1 MTRRGALL
9 FAGLSVAWGI
19 PYLLIKVAVDEL
31 HPVVLVAARTVI
43 AAALLLP
50 LAAARGVIRP
60 VLRRW
65 KPLVLFCLVET
76 LVPWVLLS
84 DAERHLSSSTTGL
97 LVAGVPLVGTVLA
110 LLQRDGERVAPLGLL
125 GLLVGFAG
133 VAALVGL
140 DTGGT
145 SWTAVLEMAVVVVGY
160 ACGPAVLTR
169 WLGAESGLGV
179 IALTVTLAALVY
191 VPWSLFLLPDR
202 MPTGKVVLS
211 VLVLGSVCTA
221 VAFLMLFGLV
231 AELGPVRATVF
242 TYVNPAVAVLAG
254 VLVLDEP
261 FTASTAA
268 GFALILAGSVLATR
282 GRRSTADRGNAPEPA
297 PAGERA

>member
-9 FAGLSVAWGI
+9 FAGLCISWGI
-19 PYLLIKVAVDEL
+19 PYLLIKVAVAEL

-65 KPLVLFCLVET
+65 QPLLLFCLVET
-76 LVPWVLLS
+76 MVPWVLLS
-84 DAERHLSSSTTGL
+84 DAERHLTSSLTGL
-97 LVAGVPLVGTVLA
+97 LIAGVPLVGTLLA
-110 LLQRDGERVAPLGLL
+110 LLQRDGERVGRVGLTGLL
-125 GLLVGFAG
+125 LGFAG

-140 DTGGT
+140 DTAGT
-145 SWTAVLEMAVVVVGY
+145 SWVPLLEMAVVVVCY
-160 ACGPAVLTR
+160 AIGPMVLDR

-179 IALTVTLAALVY
+179 IALTVTAAALVY
-191 VPWSLFLLPDR
+191 LPCSLFLLPDR
-202 MPTGKVVLS
+202 PPSGRVVLS
-211 VLVLGSVCTA
+211 VLVLGALCTA
-221 VAFLMLFGLV
+221 AAFLMLFALV

-242 TYVNPAVAVLAG
+242 AFVNPAVAVAAG

-261 FTASTAA
+261 FTATTAA
-268 GFALILAGSVLATR
+268 GFALILTGSVLATR
-282 GRRSTADRGNAPEPA
+282 GRRVRNAPEPTLA
-297 PAGERA
+297 AEPH

>member
-19 PYLLIKVAVDEL
+19 PYLLIKVAVAEL
-31 HPVVLVAARTVI
+31 HPVVLVAARTLI

-65 KPLVLFCLVET
+65 KPLLLFCLVET
-76 LVPWVLLS
+76 MVPWVLLS
-84 DAERHLSSSTTGL
+84 DAERHLTSSLTGL
-97 LVAGVPLVGTVLA
+97 LIAGVPLVGTLLA
-110 LLQRDGERVAPLGLL
+110 LLQRHGDRVGPVGLSGLLL
-125 GLLVGFAG
+125 GLAG
-133 VAALVGL
+133 VATLVGL
-140 DTGGT
+140 DTAGV
-145 SWTAVLEMAVVVVGY
+145 SWVPLLEMAVVVVCY
-160 ACGPAVLTR
+160 ACGPMALTR

-179 IALTVTLAALVY
+179 IALTVTVAALVY
-191 VPWSLFLLPDR
+191 LPWSLFLLPAR
-202 MPTGKVVLS
+202 PPSARVVLS
-211 VLVLGSVCTA
+211 VLVLGSLCTA

-242 TYVNPAVAVLAG
+242 TFVNPAVAVAAG

-261 FTASTAA
+261 FTTTTAA
-268 GFALILAGSVLATR
+268 GFALILTGSVLATR
-282 GRRSTADRGNAPEPA
+282 GRRRQDAPEPA
-297 PAGERA
+297 PAAEPA